1 MRASR
6 GPAGRATPLYP
17 GNVVNAAV
25 SAQEL
30 NHDR

>member
-1 MRASR
+1 VVTPR
-6 GPAGRATPLYP
+6 GRATPLYP
-17 GNVVNAAV
+17 GSVVNAAV